1 MTEYTYDGHQI
12 EFDDSTGFPAL
23 PEGQFWRV
31 KGGYGPELELR
42 EKFLFWSVRLD
53 YAYSRYDIESLK
65 AAACRVIVRGREAKA
80 KTAFLGDYPPK
91 KLP

>member
-1 MTEYTYDGHQI
+1 MAEYTYDGHQI

-23 PEGQFWRV
+23 PKGQFWRV

-42 EKFLFWSVRLD
+42 EKRLFWSVQIGSAD
-53 YAYSRYDIESLK
+53 SSYDTEGLK
-65 AAACRVIVRGREAKA
+65 CAACRIIVRGREAKA

>member
-12 EFDDSTGFPAL
+12 KFDDSTGFPAL

-31 KGGYGPELELR
+31 KGGLGLKIELR
-42 EKFLFWSVRLD
+42 EKFLFWSVQLGSD
-53 YAYSRYDIESLK
+53 YSSCDIKSLK
-65 AAACRVIVRGREAKA
+65 AAACRVIVRKREAEA
-80 KTAFLGDYPPK
+80 KTAPRGDYPPK

>member
-31 KGGYGPELELR
+31 KGGLGLRIELR
-42 EKFLFWSVRLD
+42 EKRLFGSVQIGS
-53 YAYSRYDIESLK
+53 ASSGSGIESLK
-65 AAACRVIVRGREAKA
+65 AAACRVIVRKREAEA
-80 KTAFLGDYPPK
+80 KTAPRGDYPPK